1 MRITSKLCA
10 AITGVPRA
18 PSYTVGF
25 RDKSIHNKFSIGL
38 GTRVGFALLVKSDR
52 TTKLSGLSSLPKPA
66 LNDVLG

>member
-25 RDKSIHNKFSIGL
+25 RDKSIHKFSIGL